1 MRSMILAGLLAGA
14 ALLSAPQPAAAQIVA
29 VSAEDQAA
37 VREAVSQLDAE
48 MARLAESLGV
58 EAPPLAPLMKNLT
71 TTLFHGLPDDDD
83 LSFAIGFRLRSE
95 RIEGGEPD
103 AALPSVLPA
112 SGACAAANPGLSV
125 VRFERLDRDGLTG
138 HRCILSGPDEDDPNA
153 HALVSVTVMVDGR
166 RHLENRVA
174 GAASSDMPGRA
185 AEVITSQT
193 TTLSR
198 LAEEMDRT
206 TADLVF
212 ALD

>member
-71 TTLFHGLPDDDD
+71 TTLFHGLPDDDF
-83 LSFAIGFRLRSE
+83 SFAIGFRFRSE

-103 AALPSVLPA
+103 AALPSVLPD

-198 LAEEMDRT
+198 LAEGMDRT